1 MTFSIVARCPRTGAL
16 GVGMASRSYAVTARC
31 AFVRA
36 GLGAVVTQATT
47 DPRLGAAALDLLGS
61 GQSAQQVLDAI
72 RAVDRYGAHHQ
83 IGIVDRHGGQ
93 AAETGSKNLAW
104 AGHRTMRDAAALG
117 NHLTSERTVIAMLDS
132 FDATQELD
140 LDERLLRAIEAGRDA
155 GGQVGGQR
163 AAGLI
168 VYERESFPLVD
179 LRVDAHDEPI
189 AELRRLFGLFA
200 PLKRYFTERADDPT
214 LTAPADA

>member
-1 MTFSIVARCPRTGAL
+1 M
-16 GVGMASRSYAVTARC
+16 
-31 AFVRA
+31 
-36 GLGAVVTQATT
+36 TQATT
-47 DPRLGAAALDLLGS
+47 DPRLGGAALDLLAS
-61 GQSAQQVLDAI
+61 GQNAQQVLDAI
-72 RAVDRYGAHHQ
+72 RAADRYGAHHQ
-83 IGIVDRHGGQ
+83 LAIVDRHGGQ
-93 AAETGSKNLAW
+93 AAVTGSQNLAW
-104 AGHRTMRDAAALG
+104 AGHRTVPDAAALG
-117 NHLTSERTVIAMLDS
+117 NHLTSERTVISMLDS
-132 FDATQELD
+132 FEATGDLD

-168 VYERESFPLVD
+168 VYEREVFPLVD

-189 AELRRLFGLFA
+189 SELRRLFGLFA